1 MAKSKSAKSAKVA
14 KTTAKPMHFG
24 PASKNKP
31 AGKPS
36 KGRGC

>member
-1 MAKSKSAKSAKVA
+1 MAKSVKAP
-14 KTTAKPMHFG
+14 AKPMPFG

-31 AGKPS
+31 SKPAKPS